1 MSSCYFAQYLLD
13 SGVLK
18 EADVQGVLHRAA
30 AVEPGVAL
38 LALEN
43 GLVSASQLEALDGK
57 LSDVDFIESAL
68 EEHLLTASQISNL
81 RQAAVQKESR
91 LAQLLLDEGVMSLS
105 RLESAL
111 QECEALEPNP
121 VEEIVERGLK
131 SRGAEFLDTEIYT
144 EYVDLFFVSLQRF
157 MDTDVVI
164 VSKAGESVDSSR
176 KHLVSQ
182 RMTGDLGFAGGVY
195 ADEKTLINIARR
207 YSHED
212 ITRLNDMAIDCLS
225 EFINVLN
232 GLYIVN
238 LSKRQMDVDLE
249 TPQYREGLI
258 DHDEEALLQFE
269 VLTDFGAFTLA
280 VSHDASV
287 L

>member
-13 SGVLK
+13 SRVLK
-18 EADVQGVLHRAA
+18 EAEVQGVLHRAA
-30 AVEPGVAL
+30 KVEPGVSL

-43 GLVSASQLEALDGK
+43 GLVSASQIEELDVN
-57 LSDVDFIESAL
+57 LSDADFIEIAL
-68 EEHLLTASQISNL
+68 AERLLTAPQITNL
-81 RQAAVQKESR
+81 RQAVVRKESR
-91 LAQLLLDEGVMSLS
+91 LAQLLLDEGILSLS

-121 VEEIVERGLK
+121 VVETVEKALAASGVEL
-131 SRGAEFLDTEIYT
+131 LDTELYT

-157 MDTDVVI
+157 MDTDAVI
-164 VSKAGESVDSSR
+164 VSKERKELESSR
-176 KHLVSQ
+176 DHLVFQ

-195 ADEKTLINIARR
+195 ADENTLLNIARR
-207 YSHED
+207 YSHDD
-212 ITRLNDMAIDCLS
+212 IKRLDDMAIDCLS

-249 TPQYREGLI
+249 TPMYRDIHLE
-258 DHDEEALLQFE
+258 HAEEALLQFE
-269 VLTDFGAFTLA
+269 VITDFGAFTLS
-280 VSHDASV
+280 VSHDAST

>member
-1 MSSCYFAQYLLD
+1 MSSSYFAQYLLD

-57 LSDVDFIESAL
+57 LFDVDFIETAL
-68 EEHLLTASQISNL
+68 EERLLTAPQISNL
-81 RQAAVQKESR
+81 RQAVVRKESR

-105 RLESAL
+105 RLESAF
-111 QECEALEPNP
+111 QECSELEPNP
-121 VEEIVERGLK
+121 VVEVVEKALAASGV
-131 SRGAEFLDTEIYT
+131 EFLDMEIYT

-164 VSKAGESVDSSR
+164 VSKAGEAVDPSR

-182 RMTGDLGFAGGVY
+182 LMTGDLGFAGGVY
-195 ADEKTLINIARR
+195 ADEKTLIDIARR
-207 YSHED
+207 YSHDD
-212 ITRLNDMAIDCLS
+212 IKRLDDMAIDSLS

-249 TPQYREGLI
+249 APEYREGLI
-258 DHDEEALLQFE
+258 EHAEPALLQFE
-269 VLTDFGAFTLA
+269 VITDFGAFTLA
-280 VSHDASV
+280 VSHDAAA

>member
-38 LALEN
+38 LSLEN

>member
-121 VEEIVERGLK
+121 VEEIVERVLK

>member
-43 GLVSASQLEALDGK
+43 GLVSVSQLEALDGK

-121 VEEIVERGLK
+121 VEEIVERVLK

-249 TPQYREGLI
+249 TPQYREGLME
-258 DHDEEALLQFE
+258 HDEEALLQFE

-287 L
+287 I

>member
-121 VEEIVERGLK
+121 VEEIVERVLK

-249 TPQYREGLI
+249 TPQYREGVI

>member
-81 RQAAVQKESR
+81 RQAAVLKESR

-111 QECEALEPNP
+111 QECEAMEPNP
-121 VEEIVERGLK
+121 VEEIVERVLK

-195 ADEKTLINIARR
+195 ADEKTLVNIARR

-212 ITRLNDMAIDCLS
+212 ITKLNDMAIDCLS

>member
-81 RQAAVQKESR
+81 RQAAVRKESR

-121 VEEIVERGLK
+121 VEEIVERVLK

-249 TPQYREGLI
+249 TPQYREGLME
-258 DHDEEALLQFE
+258 HDEEALLQFE

>member
-43 GLVSASQLEALDGK
+43 GLVSVSQLEALDGK

-121 VEEIVERGLK
+121 VEEIVERVLK

-249 TPQYREGLI
+249 TPQYREGLME
-258 DHDEEALLQFE
+258 HDEEALLQFE

>member
-38 LALEN
+38 LSLEN

-249 TPQYREGLI
+249 TPQYREGLME
-258 DHDEEALLQFE
+258 HDEEALLQFE